1 MDFAT
6 VQSELPAA
14 IETLV
19 GIPCQWRTQPRQM
32 VLGAVATLDVLA
44 PSSLGVDDVSWAN
57 VGDPD
62 LTHVEATITG
72 YRELTLQ
79 VSVWSDKQ
87 TLAESAR
94 CYLERLRTRLR
105 FPTALETLRGLD
117 LAHVRTEAIVD
128 VDPTEDGRIRSM
140 ATMDVRLGYAV
151 SETDEPIPF
160 IEQARIR
167 SEFFRDAAGDPLP
180 DGLQID
186 VTVDGVP

>member
-1 MDFAT
+1 
-6 VQSELPAA
+6 
-14 IETLV
+14 
-19 GIPCQWRTQPRQM
+19 
-32 VLGAVATLDVLA
+32 
-44 PSSLGVDDVSWAN
+44 
-57 VGDPD
+57 
-62 LTHVEATITG
+62 
-72 YRELTLQ
+72 
-79 VSVWSDKQ
+79 
-87 TLAESAR
+87 
-94 CYLERLRTRLR
+94 
-105 FPTALETLRGLD
+105 
-117 LAHVRTEAIVD
+117 VRTEAIVD